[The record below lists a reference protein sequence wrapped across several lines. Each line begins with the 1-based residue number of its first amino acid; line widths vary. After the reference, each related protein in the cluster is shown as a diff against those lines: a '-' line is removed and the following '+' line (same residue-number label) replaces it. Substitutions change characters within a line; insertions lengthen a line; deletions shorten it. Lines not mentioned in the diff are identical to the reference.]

1 MLGTHRANLPKY
13 IFDGTMLFTTSRLTN
28 DDNPLTLESK
38 RESDGT
44 MVVITVR
51 LTNDVKPSDPQYM
64 QFFNIVLR
72 YFNLTS

>member
-1 MLGTHRANLPKY
+1 
-13 IFDGTMLFTTSRLTN
+13 MLFTTTRLTD

-72 YFNLTS
+72 YFN